1 MIDLTA
7 SEEIADD
14 ARARANVLR
23 LAAAQALTG
32 ANSAVIFAT
41 GSIVGATLAP
51 NISLATVPLSM
62 YVLGLAAGTLP
73 TGAISRAYGR
83 RAAFIIGTGCGVL
96 TGALGAFA
104 ILHGSFWLFCGATF
118 LGGLYGA
125 VAQSYRF
132 AAADGA
138 SAAFRPKA
146 VSWVMAGGVF
156 AGVLGPQLVQWTM
169 DVWPP
174 YLFAF
179 SFVMQALVALVAMAV
194 LAGVDAPKPAATDL
208 HGGRPLFQIAR
219 HPRFIAAALC
229 GVIAY
234 PMMNLVMTSAPL
246 AMKMCGLTVSDSN
259 FGIQWHIVAMYG
271 PSFFTGSLIARFGAP
286 RIVALG
292 LSLEAVA
299 AMIGLSG
306 ITAPHFWAT
315 LIVLGV
321 GWNFGFVGASALV
334 LETHRP
340 QERNKVQA
348 FNDFLVFGMMAIG
361 SFSSGQLLAN
371 YGWSA
376 VNMVVF
382 PPVLLGL
389 AVLSF
394 VSFAKRRAKLRAGG
408 RVSRAQYLEWLPSAD
423 SSLAIEV
430 FFRPVDHAVR
440 VTARRSKKRW
450 TPPITPSST
459 RPPSAT
465 RAGASCWS
473 ASCSRRLA
481 GGSASTARASMS
493 PNCTGCAAGRR
504 R

>member
-1 MIDLTA
+1 MIDVTDTC
-7 SEEIADD
+7 EIADD
-14 ARARANVLR
+14 SRVRSNAVR
-23 LAAAQALTG
+23 LAAAQALTA

-51 NISLATVPLSM
+51 SISLATVPLSM
-62 YVLGLAAGTLP
+62 YVLGLASGTLP
-73 TGAISRAYGR
+73 TGAISRTYGR
-83 RAAFIIGTGCGVL
+83 RTAFIIGTGCGML
-96 TGALGAFA
+96 TGLLGSFA
-104 ILHGSFWLFCGATF
+104 ILHASFWLFCGATF

-125 VAQSYRF
+125 VSQSYRF

-138 SAAFRPKA
+138 SVAYRPKA

-169 DVWPP
+169 DVWSP

-179 SFVMQALVALVAMAV
+179 SFVVQAAVALVAMV
-194 LAGVDAPKPAATDL
+194 VVSGVDAPKPAASDL
-208 HGGRPLFQIAR
+208 HGGRPLFEIAR
-219 HPRFIAAALC
+219 QPRFIAAALC

-246 AMKMCGLTVSDSN
+246 AMKMCGLSVSDSN

-286 RIVALG
+286 KIVAIG
-292 LSLEAVA
+292 LALEAVG

-306 ITAPHFWAT
+306 ITAMHFWAT

-376 VNMVVF
+376 VNIVVY

-389 AVLSF
+389 AVLIF
-394 VSFAKRRAKLRAGG
+394 ASFARR
-408 RVSRAQYLEWLPSAD
+408 Q
-423 SSLAIEV
+423 
-430 FFRPVDHAVR
+430 
-440 VTARRSKKRW
+440 RSKLQPLSEFPDPR
-450 TPPITPSST
+450 I
-459 RPPSAT
+459 
-465 RAGASCWS
+465 
-473 ASCSRRLA
+473 
-481 GGSASTARASMS
+481 
-493 PNCTGCAAGRR
+493 
-504 R
+504 

>member
-1 MIDLTA
+1 MLDTTA
-7 SEEIADD
+7 ATVEVTND
-14 ARARANVLR
+14 ARARGNVLR

-51 NISLATVPLSM
+51 SISLATVPISM

-83 RAAFIIGTGCGVL
+83 RTAFIIGTFCGVL
-96 TGALGAFA
+96 TGALAA
-104 ILHGSFWLFCGATF
+104 IAVLYASFWLFCCATF

-156 AGVLGPQLVQWTM
+156 AGVFGPQLVQWTM
-169 DVWPP
+169 EIWPP

-179 SFVMQALVALVAMAV
+179 SFVAQALVAMAV
-194 LAGVDAPKPAATDL
+194 LSGVDAPKPAPADM
-208 HGGRPLFQIAR
+208 HGGRPLFEIAR
-219 HPRFIAAALC
+219 QPRFIAAALC
-229 GVIAY
+229 GIISY

-246 AMKMCGLTVSDSN
+246 AMKMCGLSVSDSN

-292 LSLEAVA
+292 LTMEAAGA
-299 AMIGLSG
+299 AIGLSG
-306 ITAPHFWAT
+306 ITAMHFWAT

-321 GWNFGFVGASALV
+321 GWNFGFIGASALV

-361 SFSSGQLLAN
+361 SFSSGQLLAH
-371 YGWSA
+371 YGWNA
-376 VNMVVF
+376 VNLVVF

-389 AVLSF
+389 AVLSLA
-394 VSFAKRRAKLRAGG
+394 SFAKRRA
-408 RVSRAQYLEWLPSAD
+408 
-423 SSLAIEV
+423 
-430 FFRPVDHAVR
+430 
-440 VTARRSKKRW
+440 
-450 TPPITPSST
+450 
-459 RPPSAT
+459 
-465 RAGASCWS
+465 
-473 ASCSRRLA
+473 
-481 GGSASTARASMS
+481 
-493 PNCTGCAAGRR
+493 
-504 R
+504 

>member
-1 MIDLTA
+1 MPMLDVTA
-7 SEEIADD
+7 ADEIAAD
-14 ARARANVLR
+14 ARVRANVVR

-51 NISLATVPLSM
+51 DMSLATVPLSM

-73 TGAISRAYGR
+73 TGAISRRFGR
-83 RAAFIIGTGCGVL
+83 RWAFIIGTGLGTL
-96 TGALGAFA
+96 TGLLGSFA
-104 ILHGSFWLFCGATF
+104 ILHASFALFCVATF

-138 SAAFRPKA
+138 SAAYRPKA

-169 DVWPP
+169 DVWQP

-179 SFVMQALVALVAMAV
+179 SFLVQAAVALVAMGIV
-194 LAGVDAPKPAATDL
+194 AGVDMPKPAPADL
-208 HGGRPLFQIAR
+208 HGGRPLLDIVTQ
-219 HPRFIAAALC
+219 PRFIAAALC
-229 GVIAY
+229 GVISY

-246 AMKMCGLTVSDSN
+246 AMKLCGLSLSDSN

-271 PSFFTGSLIARFGAP
+271 PSFFTGALIARFGAP
-286 RIVALG
+286 KVVAAG
-292 LSLEAVA
+292 LLLEAGA
-299 AMIGLSG
+299 AGIGLSG
-306 ITAPHFWAT
+306 ITAMHFWAT

-321 GWNFGFVGASALV
+321 GWNFSFIGASALV

-394 VSFAKRRAKLRAGG
+394 ASFA
-408 RVSRAQYLEWLPSAD
+408 
-423 SSLAIEV
+423 
-430 FFRPVDHAVR
+430 
-440 VTARRSKKRW
+440 
-450 TPPITPSST
+450 
-459 RPPSAT
+459 
-465 RAGASCWS
+465 
-473 ASCSRRLA
+473 
-481 GGSASTARASMS
+481 
-493 PNCTGCAAGRR
+493 RR
-504 R
+504 RKARLDAAMGELPDAI

>member
-1 MIDLTA
+1 MIDVTA
-7 SEEIADD
+7 VDEISGDV
-14 ARARANVLR
+14 RARSNVVR

-51 NISLATVPLSM
+51 SISLATVPLSM
-62 YVLGLAAGTLP
+62 YVVGLAAGTLP

-83 RAAFIIGTGCGVL
+83 RMAFIIGTGCGVL
-96 TGALGAFA
+96 TGLLGAFA
-104 ILHGSFWLFCGATF
+104 ILRGSFVLFCCATF

-125 VAQSYRF
+125 VSQSYRF

-169 DVWPP
+169 DIWPS

-179 SFVMQALVALVAMAV
+179 SFVVQAVVALIAMAV
-194 LAGVDAPKPAATDL
+194 LAGVDAPKPAPSDL
-208 HGGRPLFQIAR
+208 HGGRPLVDIVRQ
-219 HPRFIAAALC
+219 PRFIAAAFC
-229 GVIAY
+229 GIVSY

-246 AMKMCGLTVSDSN
+246 GMKMCGLSVSDSN

-271 PSFFTGSLIARFGAP
+271 PSFFTGSLIARLGAP

-292 LSLEAVA
+292 LSLEAA
-299 AMIGLSG
+299 GAMIGLSG
-306 ITAPHFWAT
+306 ITAMHFWST
-315 LIVLGV
+315 LSVLGV
-321 GWNFGFVGASALV
+321 GWNFSFVGASALV

-348 FNDFLVFGMMAIG
+348 FNDFLVFGMMAVG

-389 AVLSF
+389 AVVALA
-394 VSFAKRRAKLRAGG
+394 SFAKRRAALQQ
-408 RVSRAQYLEWLPSAD
+408 VPEFPDPS
-423 SSLAIEV
+423 I
-430 FFRPVDHAVR
+430 
-440 VTARRSKKRW
+440 
-450 TPPITPSST
+450 
-459 RPPSAT
+459 
-465 RAGASCWS
+465 
-473 ASCSRRLA
+473 
-481 GGSASTARASMS
+481 
-493 PNCTGCAAGRR
+493 
-504 R
+504 

>member
-1 MIDLTA
+1 MPMIDVTA
-7 SEEIADD
+7 TEETAND
-14 ARARANVLR
+14 ARARGNVVR

-41 GSIVGATLAP
+41 GSIIGATLAP
-51 NISLATVPLSM
+51 NVSLATVPLSM
-62 YVLGLAAGTLP
+62 YVLGMASGTLP
-73 TGAISRAYGR
+73 TGWISRAYGR
-83 RAAFIIGTGCGVL
+83 RIAFFIGTGCGML
-96 TGALGAFA
+96 TGVLAALA
-104 ILHGSFWLFCGATF
+104 ILRGQFWLFCVATF

-169 DVWPP
+169 DIWPP

-179 SFVMQALVALVAMAV
+179 SFIMQAAVALVAMGV
-194 LAGVDAPKPAATDL
+194 LAGVDAPKPRASDL
-208 HGGRPLFQIAR
+208 HGGRPLFEIAR
-219 HPRFIAAALC
+219 QPRFIAAALC

-259 FGIQWHIVAMYG
+259 FGVQWHIVAMYG
-271 PSFFTGSLIARFGAP
+271 PSFFTGSLISRFGAP

-292 LSLEAVA
+292 LVLEAA
-299 AMIGLSG
+299 AASIGLSG
-306 ITAPHFWAT
+306 ITALHFWAT

-321 GWNFGFVGASALV
+321 GWNFAFVGASALV

-348 FNDFLVFGMMAIG
+348 FNDFLIFGMMAVG
-361 SFSSGQLLAN
+361 SFSSGQLLAH
-371 YGWSA
+371 YGWKA
-376 VNMVVF
+376 VNLVVF

-389 AVLSF
+389 AVLAF
-394 VSFAKRRAKLRAGG
+394 ASFAKRRARLRE
-408 RVSRAQYLEWLPSAD
+408 VDQIPEPS
-423 SSLAIEV
+423 I
-430 FFRPVDHAVR
+430 
-440 VTARRSKKRW
+440 
-450 TPPITPSST
+450 
-459 RPPSAT
+459 
-465 RAGASCWS
+465 
-473 ASCSRRLA
+473 
-481 GGSASTARASMS
+481 
-493 PNCTGCAAGRR
+493 
-504 R
+504 

>member
-1 MIDLTA
+1 MIDITA
-7 SEEIADD
+7 TDETADD
-14 ARARANVLR
+14 ARARSNVVR

-51 NISLATVPLSM
+51 DISLATVPLSM
-62 YVLGLAAGTLP
+62 YVVGLAAGTLP

-83 RAAFIIGTGCGVL
+83 RVAFVIGTGCGVF
-96 TGALGAFA
+96 TGLLAAFA
-104 ILHGSFWLFCGATF
+104 ILRGSFVLFCCATF

-125 VAQSYRF
+125 VSQSYRF

-138 SAAFRPKA
+138 SAAYRPKA

-169 DVWPP
+169 DIWPP
-174 YLFAF
+174 YLFAA
-179 SFVMQALVALVAMAV
+179 SFAAQAVVALVAMVV
-194 LAGVDAPKPAATDL
+194 LSGVDAPRPAPADL
-208 HGGRPLFQIAR
+208 HGGRPLFMIAR
-219 HPRFIAAALC
+219 QPRFIAAALC
-229 GVIAY
+229 GVISY

-246 AMKMCGLTVSDSN
+246 AMKMCGLSVSDSN

-286 RIVALG
+286 KVVAFG
-292 LSLEAVA
+292 LLLEAA
-299 AMIGLSG
+299 AAGIGLSG
-306 ITAPHFWAT
+306 ITAMHFWAT

-321 GWNFGFVGASALV
+321 GWNFSFVGASALV

-348 FNDFLVFGMMAIG
+348 FNDFLVFGTMALG

-376 VNMVVF
+376 VNIVVF

-389 AVLSF
+389 AVLTLA
-394 VSFAKRRAKLRAGG
+394 SFAKRRRRL
-408 RVSRAQYLEWLPSAD
+408 Q
-423 SSLAIEV
+423 
-430 FFRPVDHAVR
+430 PVDEF
-440 VTARRSKKRW
+440 
-450 TPPITPSST
+450 PEPSI
-459 RPPSAT
+459 
-465 RAGASCWS
+465 
-473 ASCSRRLA
+473 
-481 GGSASTARASMS
+481 
-493 PNCTGCAAGRR
+493 
-504 R
+504 